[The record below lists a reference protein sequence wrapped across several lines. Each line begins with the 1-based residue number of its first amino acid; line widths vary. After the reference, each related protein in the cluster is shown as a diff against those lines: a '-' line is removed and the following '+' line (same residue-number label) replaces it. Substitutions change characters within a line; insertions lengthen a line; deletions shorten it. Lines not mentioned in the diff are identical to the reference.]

1 VKGRVSKLRKFV
13 LLPRHFFGPEQ
24 GGEKLISR
32 LKARDAAAARKKDKR
47 DAQMADFR
55 SANEERLAERR
66 QKENDTM
73 SM

>member
-1 VKGRVSKLRKFV
+1 M
-13 LLPRHFFGPEQ
+13 
-24 GGEKLISR
+24 
-32 LKARDAAAARKKDKR
+32 KARDAAAARKKDKR

-73 SM
+73 SMCVARSSSHTMLMDRLHQMARQRFG

>member
-1 VKGRVSKLRKFV
+1 MCFS
-13 LLPRHFFGPEQ
+13 LLPRYLSSFTTFSNQREPA
-24 GGEKLISR
+24 LICR

-47 DAQMADFR
+47 EAQMADYR

>member
-1 VKGRVSKLRKFV
+1 MFS
-13 LLPRHFFGPEQ
+13 
-24 GGEKLISR
+24 